1 MVRACVRACVNI
13 RDDALHH
20 ETMKV
25 QSLSSDNTWIN
36 EGKTP
41 VILNDRTPHWQYPI
55 LITNC
60 DEDVYYNG
68 DDDDD
73 DEYEGDAKGAM

>member
-1 MVRACVRACVNI
+1 M
-13 RDDALHH
+13 
-20 ETMKV
+20 
-25 QSLSSDNTWIN
+25 WIN

-60 DEDVYYNG
+60 NEDVYYDD